1 MKKSRASLL
10 LGCFLRS
17 YFLTAAYNPRGLQN
31 IGLLFALEPALA
43 AIYGPGDRLREARLR
58 YAGSFN
64 CHPFLTPML
73 LGVFL
78 RAEKEI
84 ADGRMDPAVLEK
96 IKDIMANT
104 LSAIGD
110 SFFNGTLLCTWAL
123 GASCLI
129 LVDMPGAAAALTF
142 SAFVLLQ
149 VFKLGGF
156 FMGLHRGVAVL
167 LILRRLD
174 LINSGE
180 QYKCL
185 NAFLLVLF
193 LYLALPTATASA
205 WGGVALY
212 LLFTGWVVGRLHVSR
227 VITALALLV
236 VAAALHISG
245 LFDNFS
251 LFLFQS
257 CRAL

>member
-1 MKKSRASLL
+1 MKKAHVLL
-10 LGCFLRS
+10 FFGCFLRS

-31 IGLLFALEPALA
+31 IGLLFALEPALT

-58 YAGSFN
+58 YAASFN

-84 ADGRMDPAVLEK
+84 ADGIMDPAVLEK

-123 GASCLI
+123 GASCFI
-129 LVDMPGAAAALTF
+129 LADMPGAAATMTV

-149 VFKLGGF
+149 LFKLGGF
-156 FMGLHRGVAVL
+156 FMGLRCGVAVL
-167 LILRRLD
+167 LLLRRLD
-174 LINSGE
+174 LINSGDR
-180 QYKCL
+180 YKCL
-185 NAFLLVLF
+185 NALLLVFF
-193 LYLALPTATASA
+193 LYLALPAATASA

-212 LLFTGWVVGRLHVSR
+212 LLLTGWVVGRLHISR
-227 VITALALLV
+227 VIIALALLV
-236 VAAALHISG
+236 GTAALHISG
-245 LFDNFS
+245 LFDNFP

-257 CRAL
+257 